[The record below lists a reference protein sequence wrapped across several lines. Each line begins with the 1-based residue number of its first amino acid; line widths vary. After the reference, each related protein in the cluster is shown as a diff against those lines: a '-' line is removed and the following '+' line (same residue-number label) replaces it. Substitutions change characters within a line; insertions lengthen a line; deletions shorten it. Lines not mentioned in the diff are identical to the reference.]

1 MSEAAVDL
9 DRPRWSPS
17 AVDRARA
24 FRDAGRH
31 SARVRFLRRAMVGG
45 AALLVAG
52 VIGWSFFAPTGKLP
66 DGVSISA
73 ATING
78 TRVTMELPKLNGV
91 RRDGRPYEVRARSG
105 VQDVRTPKIIEL
117 NEIDATIQTSDGA
130 SVRVLAPRGVFDS
143 GADQMRLDAEAAG
156 DGIRITSNAYDIV
169 MRSADMDF
177 KKGHV
182 VSSDPVT
189 VRMTSGFVSADSLEI
204 QGNGSV
210 VSFSGNVRS
219 TIAPDR
225 GVRLDGQG
233 EGKTE

>member
-9 DRPRWSPS
+9 DRPRRSPS
-17 AVDRARA
+17 AADRARA

-31 SARVRFLRRAMVGG
+31 STRVRLLRRAMVGG
-45 AALLVAG
+45 AALLVVG
-52 VIGWSFFAPTGKLP
+52 VIGWSLFAPTGELP
-66 DGVSISA
+66 EGVSISA
-73 ATING
+73 ATLNG
-78 TRVTMELPKLNGV
+78 TRVTMELPKL
-91 RRDGRPYEVRARSG
+91 YEVRARSG

-117 NEIDATIQTSDGA
+117 NAIDATIQTSDGA

-225 GVRLDGQG
+225 GVRLDGQD
-233 EGKTE
+233 EGKAE